1 MVALQYRRRAAE
13 CLQILR
19 KTDEPQARSELLAI
33 AMAWTDLAQL
43 AESRVSDDDTRD
55 DSEALVAVK
64 CDPTPAN
71 LMALIDGVGE
81 GLRTCFADA
90 YCAALP
96 DRIAELL
103 RSTNTNAA

>member
-1 MVALQYRRRAAE
+1 MVAWKYRRRAAA
-13 CLQILR
+13 CLQTSQ
-19 KTDEPQARSELLAI
+19 KTDDPQARSELLAM

-43 AESRVSDDDTRD
+43 VECRVSDDDTGD
-55 DSEALVAVK
+55 GSETMAAMK
-64 CDPTPAN
+64 CDLTPAN
-71 LMALIDGVGE
+71 LKALIDGVGE

-103 RSTNTNAA
+103 SSTNTNPA